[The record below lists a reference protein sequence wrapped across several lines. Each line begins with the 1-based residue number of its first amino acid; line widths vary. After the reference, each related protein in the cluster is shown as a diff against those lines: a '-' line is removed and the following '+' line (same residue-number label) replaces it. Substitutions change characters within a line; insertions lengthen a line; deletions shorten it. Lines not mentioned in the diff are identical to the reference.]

1 MDEVIT
7 VYASERLC
15 KIIEQEYP
23 NRSLFWDGPYSLT
36 VSEYNRCVL
45 IGAEQQKAEAA
56 NGKNSHR
63 DHGA

>member
-1 MDEVIT
+1 MDEVIK
-7 VYASERLC
+7 VYASDRLL

-23 NRSLFWDGPYSLT
+23 GRSLSWDGPYSLT

-56 NGKNSHR
+56 NGKNSYG